1 MASAKSVLFGTFLLL
16 GLGSAASADVTGFLG
31 NLVSAKGPAA
41 GFLGSWVT
49 APGGDIEHIV
59 VTASSSGPVRIQ
71 VFGRCEAGIC
81 NWGALPARIRT
92 SAPNSENVVSLSA
105 DFNLGFALRHITL
118 HQEPGSHLR
127 FEMVTEFTDGS
138 ERHDY
143 EVGGS
148 LVPMGRPAA
157 AAVPP
162 SAPQSNIATPSAP
175 SGDVVQPVALTAAA
189 GTEDCFSIDTAH
201 SYITGEAGNWKL
213 RDFLHVVQNF
223 GPYREAANKSL
234 AVLTFYRFN
243 EICHVGRGAK
253 NLSLYR
259 ASGEVPHQP
268 MPGEDC
274 NTIDPAKAVAVKHDD
289 DWQVES
295 AGRVLLDYGSDRDGA
310 NQAASMITALK
321 LSRQCFFDRKNLAA
335 SYWLSR

>member
-1 MASAKSVLFGTFLLL
+1 MARAKSALFGTFLLL
-16 GLGSAASADVTGFLG
+16 GVASAASADVTGFLG
-31 NLVSAKGPAA
+31 DLVGAKGPAA
-41 GFLGSWVT
+41 GFMGSWVT

-71 VFGRCEAGIC
+71 VFGRCETGIC

-118 HQEPGSHLR
+118 HQEPGNHLR

-138 ERHDY
+138 DRHDY

-148 LVPMGRPAA
+148 LAPMGSPAA
-157 AAVPP
+157 AAV
-162 SAPQSNIATPSAP
+162 SSAP
-175 SGDVVQPVALTAAA
+175 SSANSAPVAPSRDVVQPVALAAAA
-189 GTEDCFSIDTAH
+189 GTDDCFSFDTAH
-201 SYITGEAGNWKL
+201 SYIAGAPGNWKL
-213 RDFLHVVQNF
+213 RDFLHEIQSF
-223 GPYREAANKSL
+223 GPYREAAAKGL
-234 AVLTFYRFN
+234 AVLSFYRFN
-243 EICHVGRGAK
+243 EVCHVGRGAR

-259 ASGEVPHQP
+259 ASGEIPHQP
-268 MPGEDC
+268 MPNEDC
-274 NTIDPAKAVAVKHDD
+274 SNIDPAKVVAVKHDD
-289 DWQVES
+289 DWVVES
-295 AGRVLLDYGSDRDGA
+295 AGSVLLDYGSDRNGA
-310 NQAASMITALK
+310 TQAAGMITALK